1 MNKNMVKKGA
11 GKTLKMVQAVTG
23 MVVLLLILILVNA
36 CGSSVQA
43 SQTPLTP
50 DPTGLPDNATQC
62 DPDNPDAPQT
72 YTCFGLNN
80 YVMTLT
86 GLPLGVAPY
95 LLPITPEEESQLRDQ
110 AKDGIECVVF
120 IAGNLAFY
128 NQEQALVTAFTDP
141 VTLVIQYSDA
151 EEQFRAI
158 YNKNDESAV
167 LSESLLES
175 KFDNKLV
182 ECATK
187 LKDSG
192 VDTIDIVPIYLYTPL
207 TDGYSNVHIWKPFQN
222 FNNDALSLTMTI
234 QFKYWGDQQ
243 VGGGTRP

>member
-1 MNKNMVKKGA
+1 MNKNMVKQGA
-11 GKTLKMVQAVTG
+11 GKTSKMVQAVTG
-23 MVVLLLILILVNA
+23 MTVLLVILILVNA
-36 CGSSVQA
+36 CGASVQA

-50 DPTGLPDNATQC
+50 DPTGLPDNATPC
-62 DPDNPDAPQT
+62 DPDNPDTPQT

-86 GLPLGVAPY
+86 GLPPGVAPY

-128 NQEQALVTAFTDP
+128 DQEQTLVTAFTEP

-158 YNKNDESAV
+158 YNENGESAA

-175 KFDNKLV
+175 KFDSKLV
-182 ECATK
+182 ECAAK

-222 FNNDALSLTMTI
+222 FGTEGLTMII